1 MMVRDGAA
9 GAGSGG
15 RVPPSVIGI
24 SRRERRDAD
33 RARAA
38 LEFGEDASAAL
49 DVLDLLELAWHDT
62 HGDPAPP
69 DDVVEDVWTAA
80 EGDLGRLASASRLA
94 VVDRRDLRV
103 AADDVR
109 SRRAERA

>member
-9 GAGSGG
+9 GAGRGG

-33 RARAA
+33 RGRAS
-38 LEFGEDASAAL
+38 LEFGEDAPAAL
-49 DVLDLLELAWHDT
+49 DLLDLLELAWHDT
-62 HGDPAPP
+62 HGDPTPP
-69 DDVVEDVWTAA
+69 AEVVDDVWTAA
-80 EGDLGRLASASRLA
+80 EGDLAKLASASRLA
-94 VVDRRDLRV
+94 VVDWRDLRI

>member
-33 RARAA
+33 RGRAA
-38 LEFGEDASAAL
+38 LQFGADAAAAL
-49 DVLDLLELAWHDT
+49 DLLDLLELAWHDA
-62 HGDPAPP
+62 HGDIAPP
-69 DDVVEDVWTAA
+69 ADVVEDVWVAA
-80 EGDLGRLASASRLA
+80 GGDLGKLASASRLA
-94 VVDRRDLRV
+94 VIDWRDLRL
-103 AADDVR
+103 AADEVR
-109 SRRAERA
+109 SRLKERA

>member
-1 MMVRDGAA
+1 MVRDGAA

-49 DVLDLLELAWHDT
+49 DVLDL